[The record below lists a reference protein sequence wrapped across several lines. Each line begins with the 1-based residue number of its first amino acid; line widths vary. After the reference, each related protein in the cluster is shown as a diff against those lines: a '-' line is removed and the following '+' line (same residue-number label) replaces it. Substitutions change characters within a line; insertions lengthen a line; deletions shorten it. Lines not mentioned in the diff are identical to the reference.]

1 MAMTFLLAL
10 QAVAPVPVPGGFD
23 LRDVP
28 RADAIDGC
36 ARDEAGAI
44 VVCGRRPGPGYPM
57 EEMDRLYARRPLVA
71 ETGLGGGV
79 TGRVYL
85 DAAPMARGEVSRR
98 VMVGVRIP
106 F

>member
-10 QAVAPVPVPGGFD
+10 QAAAPVPVPDGFD
-23 LRDVP
+23 LRNVP
-28 RADAIDGC
+28 RADAGRGC
-36 ARDEAGAI
+36 SRDEAGAI

-57 EEMDRLYARRPLVA
+57 EEMERRYARRPLVA
-71 ETGLGGGV
+71 EADLGGGV
-79 TGRVYL
+79 TGRIYVES
-85 DAAPMARGEVSRR
+85 APMARGEVSRR